1 MSPEREK
8 EIEAVADYL
17 ERLAPET
24 DWKNTM
30 LAGAWAIKD
39 LRAERD
45 ALLKALKQL
54 CIACPSSLECGDFDH
69 RHPDRHSFTEECR
82 PAHAYMSALEQAKAA
97 MSSSSKEGK

>member
-8 EIEAVADYL
+8 EIEAIADYL

-30 LAGAWAIKD
+30 LAGAWAIKV

-45 ALLKALKQL
+45 ALLKDAERMEWL
-54 CIACPSSLECGDFDH
+54 AANLEWDGHGRWLPELHVELRGHASH
-69 RHPDRHSFTEECR
+69 RECLN
-82 PAHAYMSALEQAKAA
+82 ATIDEA
-97 MSSSSKEGK
+97 MASSSKEGK